1 MGKVKARGN
10 LLYRQQLSNL
20 VQHIVAEIKEEN
32 KVIVNELNQEQDLVL
47 NIVDKIEK
55 YTNKE
60 TFISSKISSKIDK
73 NDLTV
78 QIYVALFPNLS
89 EEERAFVEKTILF
102 IINHKLIKTKK
113 NFFLKWGVKLLKS
126 INNLL

>member
-102 IINHKLIKTKK
+102 IINHKLIKTRK

>member
-32 KVIVNELNQEQDLVL
+32 KVILNELNQEQDLVL
-47 NIVDKIEK
+47 NIIDKIEK

-89 EEERAFVEKTILF
+89 EEERACLERTILF
-102 IINHKLIKTKK
+102 IINHKLIKTRK